1 MRNNKPSAKT
11 GTRARLRR
19 KDIPIGLAA
28 SISFLIAAIL
38 NASMTSMPPSI
49 SAPSPLTE
57 VSAQM
62 VEGQGT
68 NSLLSSSSLSTSTT
82 FSSSSSSNSMPTST
96 HPDFKFSYS
105 KLGVSTVSYQRI
117 LYDSETH
124 SLRLTNISTA
134 VKENDSGKLSL
145 SQGQSQSQSNKQV
158 SDSDQKNLQQM
169 IDKNGFFQT
178 NDIYPPSDTGVNENY
193 DTLYVLSIEMDN
205 RHHTVIWTDNSVN
218 IPTVLQS
225 IVKAIENIS
234 SA

>member
-1 MRNNKPSAKT
+1 MRNNNPSEKT
-11 GTRARLRR
+11 GTGARLRR
-19 KDIPIGLAA
+19 KAVPIGLVA

-57 VSAQM
+57 VSAQL
-62 VEGQGT
+62 VEGQRT

-82 FSSSSSSNSMPTST
+82 SSSSSSSSSMPTST

-205 RHHTVIWTDNSVN
+205 KHHTVIWTDNSEN

-225 IVKAIENIS
+225 IVKEIEKIS